1 MASTQDIDAL
11 YARVYDT
18 QVMGSRLGELAVMS
32 CRWHTRWADHP
43 TEGIWAV
50 VHMVA
55 HGASLDAI
63 IASIAKG
70 EAPDGMVPC
79 EDADAALAEIRR
91 NA

>member
-1 MASTQDIDAL
+1 MASMQEIDAL
-11 YARVYDT
+11 YDRVYHT
-18 QVMGSRLGELAVMS
+18 EVMGSRFGELTVMS

-55 HGASLDAI
+55 HGAPLDAI
-63 IASIAKG
+63 IASIERG

-79 EDADAALAEIRR
+79 EDADRALAEIRR
-91 NA
+91 NR